1 MSRTFTLED
10 TRKLAAILAET
21 AQTEVMPRFRNL
33 PEGAVR
39 GKSSPRDLVT
49 DADEAAERLIA
60 ARLFKLHPGA
70 VLIGEEASARNPA
83 LLNMLVDADLA
94 FLIDPIDGTR
104 NYVAGLPLFGMMIAS
119 CHRGDVIAGVIY
131 DPVSRD
137 SALAVRGEGALLEFE
152 NGKRVPLAVASP
164 APPQDMDGLIST
176 GALPEPLRT
185 TVNGNLSRLGST
197 ASLRCA
203 AHEYRML
210 AAGHCHVALYNQLTA
225 WDHAAGWLLHR
236 EAGGYAAHFD
246 GSPYKPTHRTGGLL
260 YAPDAGSWHAARKA
274 LLGDALEGTET

>member
-1 MSRTFTLED
+1 MSKTFSLED
-10 TRKLAAILAET
+10 TRKLAAVLAET
-21 AQTEVMPRFRNL
+21 ALAEVMPRFRNL
-33 PEGAVR
+33 PDGSVR

-49 DADEAAERLIA
+49 DADEAAERMIG
-60 ARLFKLHPGA
+60 ARLAKLHPGA

-104 NYVAGLPLFGMMIAS
+104 NYVAGLPLFGMMIAA

-131 DPVSRD
+131 DPVNRD
-137 SALAVRGEGALLEFE
+137 SALAVRGEGAWMEYD
-152 NGKRVPLAVASP
+152 NGRRVPLTVAAP
-164 APPQDMDGLIST
+164 APLEDMDGLIST

-185 TVNGNLSRLGST
+185 TVNSHLSRLAST

-210 AAGHCHVALYNQLTA
+210 AAGHCHIALYNQLTA

-236 EAGGYAAHFD
+236 EAGGYAARFD

-274 LLGDALEGTET
+274 LLGEGLEGAEG

>member
-10 TRKLAAILAET
+10 TRRLAAILAET
-21 AQTEVMPRFRNL
+21 AQAEVMPRFRNL

-39 GKSSPRDLVT
+39 GKTSPRDLVT

-60 ARLFKLHPGA
+60 TRLATLHPGA

-104 NYVAGLPLFGMMIAS
+104 NYVAGLPLFGMMIAA

-137 SALAVRGEGALLEFE
+137 SALAVRGEGAWLEFE
-152 NGKRVPLAVASP
+152 NGKRAPLAVASP
-164 APPQDMDGLIST
+164 APPHDMDGMIST

-185 TVNGNLSRLGST
+185 TVNGNLSQLGST

-274 LLGDALEGTET
+274 LLGDALESIET